1 MFKKLVPLLCV
12 SMLSVMPNS
21 SFAGGPDF
29 ESLFGKNSSQ
39 QLVFNMCGG
48 GDGELK
54 DICRNLNSDLSY
66 TFSSNHTL
74 TITTP
79 SREAVPSR
87 RQVSIPSARDSTL
100 QATARRAATSLP

>member
-39 QLVFNMCGG
+39 QLVFNLC
-48 GDGELK
+48 
-54 DICRNLNSDLSY
+54 
-66 TFSSNHTL
+66 
-74 TITTP
+74 
-79 SREAVPSR
+79 
-87 RQVSIPSARDSTL
+87 
-100 QATARRAATSLP
+100 

>member
-21 SFAGGPDF
+21 SFAGGSDF

-74 TITTP
+74 TITT
-79 SREAVPSR
+79 AVPSR